1 MSTSEALEWKAPSG
15 DELTSRSV
23 MKKENVLR
31 LRRALALAI
40 EVFKT
45 RFEQSRF
52 ILILSGVSSAH
63 ATRVM
68 MIL

>member
-52 ILILSGVSSAH
+52 ILPLSGVSSAH